1 MSIFL
6 TSYFIFTLLLSFFN
20 VYLICRIESIEILSD
35 AGILHSSP
43 VDELTK
49 EDNLIIS
56 FLIIDF
62 LYLLVSTV
70 ISLAYFSPFTSTI
83 WIIIL
88 IAINFFGGNF
98 AMKKLSKMKSVQLY
112 FADKKS
118 KIPLAIVDL
127 KLDMHEVEELNSENL
142 KLSQYIYPKLNS
154 EFVQKLREIR
164 SYSLDKYP
172 ETNYSEGYFFP
183 LYIELKSFKSLLNDK
198 ELPIDSTQISAY
210 LLDNI
215 SFLTTV
221 MTILKDEK
229 LIEALYSLEGL
240 KELTELTTE
249 FNELNNG
256 LKKVVYTIKNTKQTL
271 IKAEKSSDVFEGLN
285 TIHSMREFSK
295 SLK

>member
-1 MSIFL
+1 M
-6 TSYFIFTLLLSFFN
+6 
-20 VYLICRIESIEILSD
+20 ICKIESIEILSD
-35 AGILHSSP
+35 AGILPSSP
-43 VDELTK
+43 VNDLTI
-49 EDNLIIS
+49 EDSLIIS
-56 FLIIDF
+56 FAIVDF
-62 LYLLVSTV
+62 LYLLISTL
-70 ISLAYFSPFTSTI
+70 ISLAYLSPFTSTI

-98 AMKKLSKMKSVQLY
+98 AIKKLSKMKSVQLY
-112 FADKKS
+112 FAAKKS

-127 KLDMHEVEELNSENL
+127 KLDMYEVEELNSE
-142 KLSQYIYPKLNS
+142 KLNQYSYPTINS

-164 SYSLDKYP
+164 SYSLGKYP
-172 ETNYSEGYFFP
+172 ETAYSEGYFFP
-183 LYIELKSFKSLLNDK
+183 LYIELKSFKDMLNDK
-198 ELPIDSTQISAY
+198 ELPIDSAQITAY

-229 LIEALYSLEGL
+229 LIEALYSLNGL

-256 LKKVVYTIKNTKQTL
+256 LKKVVYTIKNTKQTF
-271 IKAEKSSDVFEGLN
+271 IKAEQSSDVFEGLN
-285 TIHSMREFSK
+285 TIRSMREFSK

>member
-1 MSIFL
+1 MNSFL
-6 TSYFIFTLLLSFFN
+6 TSYFIFTLLLSYFN
-20 VYLICRIESIEILSD
+20 VYMICKIESIEILSD
-35 AGILHSSP
+35 AGILPSSP
-43 VDELTK
+43 VNDLTI
-49 EDNLIIS
+49 EDSLIIS
-56 FLIIDF
+56 FAIVDF
-62 LYLLVSTV
+62 LYLLISTL
-70 ISLAYFSPFTSTI
+70 ISLAYLSPFTSTI

-98 AMKKLSKMKSVQLY
+98 AIKKLSKMKSVQLY
-112 FADKKS
+112 FAAKKS

-127 KLDMHEVEELNSENL
+127 KLDMYEVEELNSV
-142 KLSQYIYPKLNS
+142 KLNQYSYPTINS

-164 SYSLDKYP
+164 SYSLGKYP
-172 ETNYSEGYFFP
+172 ETAYSEGYFFP
-183 LYIELKSFKSLLNDK
+183 LYIELKSFKDMLNDK
-198 ELPIDSTQISAY
+198 ELPIDSAQITAY

-229 LIEALYSLEGL
+229 LIEALYSLNGL

-256 LKKVVYTIKNTKQTL
+256 LKKVVYTIKNTKQTF
-271 IKAEKSSDVFEGLN
+271 IKAEQSSDVFEGLN
-285 TIHSMREFSK
+285 TIRSMREFSK